1 MSSTGRIDIPNFQ
14 LPSFNEAAGVMA
26 KIETQVGNIQNIFAD
41 VQALLA
47 ELRALEPPTK
57 SETEKPEDFQ
67 KRVDSFNRQ
76 LATLNSKIEG
86 TYRKLGQAQAIL
98 QRLQTSELPT
108 ADRKDVERIQAAA
121 TAATEA
127 LNKAAR
133 SGSEAKIDEKKP
145 DAQDELRIEL
155 RVLDRKV
162 DIRLADDA
170 SFKDVIKAFMLMG
183 QIVGDAASLARKANS
198 SVNMPPTPGSGLPPV
213 GLP

>member
-1 MSSTGRIDIPNFQ
+1 MAEIRRVIKDRERSPGIRDRSTARRASPRDDPWQHGITSDNQYPDRGLEGLTQSLDPGR
-14 LPSFNEAAGVMA
+14 
-26 KIETQVGNIQNIFAD
+26 
-41 VQALLA
+41 
-47 ELRALEPPTK
+47 R
-57 SETEKPEDFQ
+57 
-67 KRVDSFNRQ
+67 R
-76 LATLNSKIEG
+76 TLN
-86 TYRKLGQAQAIL
+86 R
-98 QRLQTSELPT
+98 
-108 ADRKDVERIQAAA
+108 
-121 TAATEA
+121 
-127 LNKAAR
+127 
-133 SGSEAKIDEKKP
+133 AKIDEKKP